1 VARRWSVAAWA
12 ASQSAVS
19 LLVVRLLV
27 VANVLVLSAVGGLSL
42 AFVALPAGAFG
53 AAASWSAVAA
63 LLWLLPHTNPRRGER
78 SRW

>member
-1 VARRWSVAAWA
+1 MARRWSVVAWA
-12 ASQSAVS
+12 AAQSPVS

-42 AFVALPAGAFG
+42 AFVALPAGAVG
-53 AAASWSAVAA
+53 AAASWSIVAA
-63 LLWLLPHTNPRRGER
+63 LLWLLPHTNPHRGER